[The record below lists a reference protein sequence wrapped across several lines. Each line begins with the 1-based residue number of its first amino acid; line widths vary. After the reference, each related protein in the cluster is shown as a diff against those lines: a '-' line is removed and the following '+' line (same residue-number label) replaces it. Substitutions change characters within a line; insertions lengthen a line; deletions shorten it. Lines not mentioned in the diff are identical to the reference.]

1 MAAEKP
7 DKKEKKDK
15 KRSDESGVS
24 KSKKEKKDKKDKK
37 EKLAAALEEK
47 LGQESAPKVAAKAAA
62 AEDSDVEEDKAADL
76 PLERTVVPFA
86 LPVADE
92 KGMKKVYKT
101 IRKAAKNNTLK
112 RGVKEVVKT
121 LRKSPPRLPA
131 TRRSPALSSS
141 PATSPPMDVISH
153 LPVLCEDHN
162 VPFIFVTSRAE
173 LGAAAKT
180 KRPTS
185 VVMIM
190 EKADGKK
197 KEKAADKDGEDDGEA
212 FGESYASLVKYVQK
226 EYGKQA
232 FWVKGGTKY

>member
-47 LGQESAPKVAAKAAA
+47 LQQDAPVAAA
-62 AEDSDVEEDKAADL
+62 AAANMDEDSDAEEEKAAEL

-121 LRKSPPRLPA
+121 LRKSPPSAPGN
-131 TRRSPALSSS
+131 
-141 PATSPPMDVISH
+141 TSFPGV
-153 LPVLCEDHN
+153 DHN

-190 EKADGKK
+190 EKAEGKK
-197 KEKAADKDGEDDGEA
+197 SKDKSADKDGEDDGEA

>member
-24 KSKKEKKDKKDKK
+24 KSKKDKKDKKDKK

-47 LGQESAPKVAAKAAA
+47 LQQDAPVAAA
-62 AEDSDVEEDKAADL
+62 AAANMDEDSDAEEEKAAEL

-121 LRKSPPRLPA
+121 LRKSPPSAPGN
-131 TRRSPALSSS
+131 
-141 PATSPPMDVISH
+141 TSFPGV
-153 LPVLCEDHN
+153 DHN

-190 EKADGKK
+190 EKAEGKK
-197 KEKAADKDGEDDGEA
+197 SKDKSADKDGEDDGEA

>member
-1 MAAEKP
+1 MYVERA
-7 DKKEKKDK
+7 
-15 KRSDESGVS
+15 
-24 KSKKEKKDKKDKK
+24 KSRHFCKT
-37 EKLAAALEEK
+37 KLTLFLFAAAK
-47 LGQESAPKVAAKAAA
+47 H
-62 AEDSDVEEDKAADL
+62 
-76 PLERTVVPFA
+76 
-86 LPVADE
+86 
-92 KGMKKVYKT
+92 
-101 IRKAAKNNTLK
+101 NTLK

-121 LRKSPPRLPA
+121 LRKSPASAPGY
-131 TRRSPALSSS
+131 
-141 PATSPPMDVISH
+141 TSFPGVVVIAGDISPMDVISH

-190 EKADGKK
+190 EKAEGKK
-197 KEKAADKDGEDDGEA
+197 AKAEKEGEEDGEA

-232 FWVKGGTKY
+232 TWVKGESSK